1 MPRFQT
7 QDGVELFYKDWGTGQ
22 PVVLLS
28 SWLLNSDMWELQ
40 FASLLGAG
48 YRVIALDRR
57 GHGRSDQPGG
67 GYDMDTLAADVDAL
81 FRALDLRDA
90 VLVGQSMGGAEAVR
104 YLSRYGTD
112 RVSRLVGIGATLPF
126 MEKTDDHPL
135 GGDRCAMLGSIE
147 LLSRDRFA
155 WMEMGLPGFYG
166 DSVPVSPLVQNWLV
180 GMTASCGH
188 RAMVECQRTAA
199 FTDLRP
205 DLPGISIPSL
215 LIVGS
220 EDQSTSVELNREAVG
235 LLPNGRLSVY
245 EGVAHALY
253 LTHAERL
260 NEELVGFISERL

>member
-1 MPRFQT
+1 MPRFLGHG
-7 QDGVELFYKDWGTGQ
+7 GVELFYKDWGTGR

-57 GHGRSDQPGG
+57 GHGRSDQPCG
-67 GYDMDTLAADVDAL
+67 GYDIDTLAADVDAL
-81 FRALDLRDA
+81 FLALDLRDA

-104 YLSRYGTD
+104 YLSRFGTD
-112 RVSRLVGIGATLPF
+112 RVSRFVGIGATLPF
-126 MEKTDDHPL
+126 MEKTGDHPL
-135 GGDRCAMLGSIE
+135 GGDRCAMEASIDLLGK
-147 LLSRDRFA
+147 DRFA
-155 WMEMGLPGFYG
+155 WMELGLPGFYG
-166 DSVPVSPLVQNWLV
+166 DSVPVSQIVRDWLV
-180 GMTASCGH
+180 GMTFSCGH
-188 RAMVECQRTAA
+188 LAMVECQRTAA
-199 FTDLRP
+199 FTDLRA

-220 EDQSTSVELNREAVG
+220 EDQSTSVELNREALG
-235 LLPNGRLSVY
+235 LVPNGRLSVY

-260 NEELVGFISERL
+260 NQELIGFMAEG